1 LDIKLDNFPQIKNGY
16 FPLFFEIKNG
26 KISEKDVAGDSSD
39 NGEGRLLRRLI
50 YGGTS
55 TLFFNA

>member
-1 LDIKLDNFPQIKNGY
+1 LDNFPQIKNGY